1 MRPCGPLRGRGEPPA
16 RAPGLVLP
24 MCVHPI
30 NGVVLIS
37 VTPASARP
45 RRGARFC
52 RQG

>member
-16 RAPGLVLP
+16 RALGLVLP
-24 MCVHPI
+24 TCVHPT

-37 VTPASARP
+37 ATPASARP
-45 RRGARFC
+45 RRRARFY